1 MLTSKTRRRVASPGP
16 CSISRPKRLAG
27 VDLSHAAQIRKA
39 AFRGGLKEA
48 TAGGRSLCDPRRP
61 PRGIGVQARDRTDAP
76 DTDRLRL
83 GAISSSGHAGLV
95 GGRTCRVVTIRSA
108 RIFGNR
114 LKHAFLN
121 GGVSSSGVA
130 LTLSRSLRR
139 NREHAKHCRR
149 GNKAQ
154 AQAIHSF
161 SPSLLQGRWFAC
173 VVIGSPLLY
182 PITALK

>member
-1 MLTSKTRRRVASPGP
+1 MYDQQDAEMDGVTRAMRDLEAEKVGWRRSVARSSNQKG
-16 CSISRPKRLAG
+16 RL
-27 VDLSHAAQIRKA
+27 S
-39 AFRGGLKEA
+39 
-48 TAGGRSLCDPRRP
+48 RRP
-61 PRGIGVQARDRTDAP
+61 EGGDSWRSVFVRSSPPATWYRRSS
-76 DTDRLRL
+76 DRLRL

-114 LKHAFLN
+114 LKHAFVN
-121 GGVSSSGVA
+121 GGVSSSSVA
-130 LTLSRSLRR
+130 LTLSRGLRR

-149 GNKAQ
+149 SNKAQ

-182 PITALK
+182 PITPLK